1 MNPPNP
7 LYDFLAPPSPPSPII
22 RHSRRRSSAIS
33 TWVVGVQPGSPPPP
47 SPPALSTLSPR
58 APLFGRPRSTRH
70 HSRSFISFADTPTI
84 HTIYAPTYNR
94 TTVPLP
100 IPPYTSAT
108 SSPSPFLA
116 EGENDSGAD
125 EKKMKLPLLTLMRQ
139 RKASTSVT
147 GPRSPSLPKKR
158 GLMRFLR
165 PQLPFRSMHTHT
177 QHPPQSPPST
187 HARKASPLPPSSSP
201 TTVAFRM
208 AHQKRA
214 LYAKCGALPLP
225 LDTEVALMQYMDG
238 GKRADAMVR
247 LGATYQDTA
256 GVVYADEMEAWECL
270 PLLHAPEDDA
280 DPPSG
285 LPSTPSGASERLGFT
300 SAPPSPLSP
309 MTSALPASAPTPHF
323 PAQRPTVS
331 SARALFSIPARGGGT
346 TTTAPGYLHTAPPS
360 LPPPPFGGG
369 IVSKPQFAP
378 LPVVEATMASR
389 RKQQRR
395 RPAPLVLHLPAA
407 RVVGFEDSFAP
418 TVAID
423 TPSLAARESGV
434 ESRW

>member
-1 MNPPNP
+1 MSLPSP
-7 LYDFLAPPSPPSPII
+7 LYDYLAPPSPPSPII
-22 RHSRRRSSAIS
+22 RHSRHRSSTITAIS
-33 TWVVGVQPGSPPPP
+33 TWAVGVQPGSPPPP
-47 SPPALSTLSPR
+47 SPPTLSTLSPR

-70 HSRSFISFADTPTI
+70 HSRSFISFADTPTT

-116 EGENDSGAD
+116 EGEHDSGAD
-125 EKKMKLPLLTLMRQ
+125 EKTMKLPLLTLMHQ
-139 RKASTSVT
+139 RKASTSAT
-147 GPRSPSLPKKR
+147 GPRSPSLPKRR

-177 QHPPQSPPST
+177 QHPPPPPPTT

-201 TTVAFRM
+201 STVAFRI

-225 LDTEVALMQYMDG
+225 LDTEVAMMQFMDG
-238 GKRADAMVR
+238 GKRADAAAR

-256 GVVYADEMEAWECL
+256 GVLYADEMEAWECL

-280 DPPSG
+280 DSPSG
-285 LPSTPSGASERLGFT
+285 LPSTPSGASERLAFT

-309 MTSALPASAPTPHF
+309 TNALSTSAPAPHF
-323 PAQRPTVS
+323 PAQRPAVC
-331 SARALFSIPARGGGT
+331 SARALFSIPARGGGGG

-369 IVSKPQFAP
+369 IASKTQFSP

-389 RKQQRR
+389 RKQRR
-395 RPAPLVLHLPAA
+395 RPTPLVLHLPAA

-418 TVAID
+418 TAVVVQA
-423 TPSLAARESGV
+423 SGV